1 MSMSIR
7 KIIGYLTI
15 ALFAMSSC
23 TQNDRQYEEYA
34 TISDIDGDGVND
46 DVDDCP
52 EVYGLFEFNGCP
64 DTDEDGIRDID
75 DDCPDEYGTEENS
88 GCPEV
93 DESERMIRAGDCF
106 SALGLTLKE
115 IEEYRQMGLKED
127 DMIRAGF
134 CETIQEYITNTRA
147 IAAESEALNAQIR
160 GGYIQT
166 VSKKRIGGNLFQKL
180 IVKKNGRFYLLEV
193 ASDIECPMGTMKF
206 NEYSSEWQEVPVRQ
220 SPSVE
225 RYEVFLMRIVSQ
237 SSSMSTL
244 QAQL

>member
-1 MSMSIR
+1 MTR
-7 KIIGYLTI
+7 YYLTSLCVI
-15 ALFAMSSC
+15 LMFFNSC
-23 TQNDRQYEEYA
+23 VQNDNQHEEYA
-34 TISDIDGDGVND
+34 STSDIDGDGVLD
-46 DVDDCP
+46 GEDDCP
-52 EVYGLFEFNGCP
+52 EDYGLVEFNGCP
-64 DTDEDGIRDID
+64 DSDEDGIRDID
-75 DDCPDEYGTEENS
+75 DDCPDEYGIEENN

-93 DESERMIRAGDCF
+93 AESDRMIRAGDCF
-106 SALGLTLKE
+106 SALGLTSKE

-147 IAAESEALNAQIR
+147 IAAESEALNTQIR

-166 VSKKRIGGNLFQKL
+166 VSRKRIGGNLFQKL

-193 ASDIECPMGTMKF
+193 ASDTECPMGTMKF

-225 RYEVFLMRIVSQ
+225 RYEVFLMRIISQ